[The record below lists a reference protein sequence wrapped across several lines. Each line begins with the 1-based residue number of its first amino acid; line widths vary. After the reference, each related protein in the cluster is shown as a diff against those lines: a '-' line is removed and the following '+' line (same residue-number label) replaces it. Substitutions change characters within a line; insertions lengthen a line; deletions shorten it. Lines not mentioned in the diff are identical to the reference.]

1 MSMSSAE
8 IDRMLKN
15 LLEKDLRIQCRA
27 RGLTPAGGK
36 DALRQRVKEH
46 MIETNDYKLVDESGQ
61 AMHLASNIA
70 GAQSESVE
78 LQNNYVRPD
87 GQNVGNFLTD
97 RPSSRVLAAPGGA
110 SQISLGGGLGGGLN
124 SLGSSLGSSF
134 GRGGES
140 PVYAEKTAG
149 TAAPSHINNY
159 SRPAGSQNLGNFVTD
174 RPSTKVHAPPGGAS
188 SITFG

>member
-1 MSMSSAE
+1 MSLLPAE
-8 IDRMLKN
+8 LDRMLKN

-36 DALRQRVKEH
+36 DTLRQRVKEH
-46 MIETNDYKLVDESGQ
+46 MLETNDFKLVDENGQ
-61 AMHLASNIA
+61 EMHLASNIA
-70 GAQSESVE
+70 GANSEAVE

-110 SQISLGGGLGGGLN
+110 SQISLGGGLGGGVT
-124 SLGSSLGSSF
+124 SSLGSSQ
-134 GRGGES
+134 GRSSGGES

-149 TAAPSHINNY
+149 AAAPSHVNNY
-159 SRPAGSQNLGNFVTD
+159 SRPAGSQNLGNFMTD
-174 RPSTKVHAPPGGAS
+174 RRSTKVHAPPGGAS